1 MVGLH
6 KHRDSLPKPLKNN
19 YNQILKMSSQ
29 IPIINPKF
37 DTDEFQD
44 NIHRHYRDLINESPV
59 FINKEGIVYLTRYE
73 DCSKLLGGKQF
84 KRNPPQG
91 SGPFSKAGQA
101 LGPVEQTVSLW
112 MLFMDQPRHDVVRKA
127 FTLPF
132 MPKAI
137 EALEPFIIKRAQELL
152 QRISLQ
158 GEVELLKNFC
168 YPLPVMVIAEILG
181 VPSEDLDL
189 FYQWSA
195 KLTAAMDSGTPEGM
209 EAGTEVVGL
218 MTRYFDTLLARAET
232 LPAHSL
238 IRMLHNDPMQLTA
251 AELNSGLTFLLWSGH
266 ETTKNL
272 ISSGLQLLAERPAVL
287 KELKERPE
295 LITSAVEEMLR
306 FDSPVQKLSR
316 WVHEDTVFGGFTIPS
331 GTMITALIG
340 AAHQD
345 ATAFSDPE
353 TFNIHRQENRHIAFG
368 IGLHRC
374 MGSTLARLEAHVA
387 FKAFLPLIK
396 ELRPVRHHW
405 RTLSAFRSLDEL
417 VVEVTPA

>member
-1 MVGLH
+1 M
-6 KHRDSLPKPLKNN
+6 SLK
-19 YNQILKMSSQ
+19 
-29 IPIINPKF
+29 IPTVNPRF
-37 DTDEFQD
+37 DTDDFQE
-44 NIHRHYRDLINESPV
+44 NIHVHYRDLIKKNPV
-59 FINKEGIVYLTRYE
+59 FINNEGIVYLTRYD

-84 KRNPPQG
+84 KRTAPQA

-101 LGPVEQTVSLW
+101 LGPVEQKVSLW

-137 EALEPFIIKRAQELL
+137 EMLEPFIIKRAQELL
-152 QRISLQ
+152 KRVSLQ

-209 EAGTEVVGL
+209 QAGTEVVEL
-218 MTRYFDTLLARAET
+218 MTRYFDTLLARAES

-251 AELNSGLTFLLWSGH
+251 AELNSGLIFLLWSGH

-272 ISSGLQLLAERPAVL
+272 ISSGIQLLAERPAAL

-295 LITSAVEEMLR
+295 LIAPAIEEMLR
-306 FDSPVQKLSR
+306 FDSPVQKISR
-316 WVHEDTVFGGFTIPS
+316 WVHEDADFGGFTIPS
-331 GTMITALIG
+331 GTMMTALLG

-345 ATAFSDPE
+345 ETVFKNPE
-353 TFNIHRQENRHIAFG
+353 LFNIHRTENRHIAFG

-374 MGSTLARLEAHVA
+374 MGSTLARLEAQVA

-417 VVEVTPA
+417 VVEVTPV